1 MDITTDILT
10 SQLNL
15 QMAEDQDVFELEI
28 QGFFKEL
35 FDKEDGIY
43 WFYNNNEKNI
53 QLINEHIDKCNK
65 IKKQLKNGNER
76 MKQLVISCNQE
87 TGTMPKNSIF
97 NPLKVRE
104 SGGAVDV
111 IDESK
116 IPDYYWV
123 EIITKRI
130 DKKRIL
136 KDLKKGTEVPGVRL
150 VKKDFIG
157 GLK

>member
-1 MDITTDILT
+1 MSRTMMDITTDILT

-43 WFYNNNEKNI
+43 WFYNNNEKNV

-76 MKQLVISCNQE
+76 MKQLVISCHQE

-104 SGGAVDV
+104 SGGSVDV

-123 EIITKRI
+123 EI
-130 DKKRIL
+130 
-136 KDLKKGTEVPGVRL
+136 
-150 VKKDFIG
+150 G